1 MYLYWKNSIQA
12 MEIKTSCSFM
22 RNLLIDGANSILVAA
37 LLIYPITWVLS
48 IFSDNQQ
55 EVDFELYVNYV
66 LLAFFGKQ
74 LGRLFLL
81 LGSRLSKKKK
91 DSFWKWY
98 TFIWRNSVP
107 FLNSQSA
114 VSVDAWFY
122 IDLHLQVDSAH
133 DFISRWQKEIWKN
146 IWWERKIFVPLP
158 R

>member
-1 MYLYWKNSIQA
+1 

-22 RNLLIDGANSILVAA
+22 RNLLIDGVNSILVAA

-74 LGRLFLL
+74 LGRLFIL

-91 DSFWKWY
+91 DGSGKH
-98 TFIWRNSVP
+98 ND
-107 FLNSQSA
+107 NA
-114 VSVDAWFY
+114 
-122 IDLHLQVDSAH
+122 
-133 DFISRWQKEIWKN
+133 
-146 IWWERKIFVPLP
+146 
-158 R
+158 